1 MERLRL
7 TGYMPTAITITLRIQ
22 PPEQLQTLVEYVEQD
37 FIAVFHPCD
46 FQKTLQIYDFFWIYE
61 NIFVILQRILQIY
74 VKTTIMKTTRTLLI
88 CLLSIAA
95 ICMAYF
101 CVTSVTTPI
110 QFEDTRMAREVA
122 VIKNLVDLRTAEVEF
137 HHQNGRFTA
146 SYDTLLTF
154 LKTAP
159 KKELLKEGSLTDKQL
174 EAGLTEHKA
183 VKILNEAKKKA
194 LKKNQFESIDAL
206 YTYIWEND
214 ADVKKNELQ
223 GFRRD
228 TIELNMLEA
237 LYKGE
242 YTVETIDQITY
253 IPYNEEQKQYEL
265 EVNNDY
271 KTSQG
276 IRVPLFEARAPYE
289 SYLGD
294 LNRQELVNLI
304 DREQKLDH
312 YAGLKVGDIYAP
324 NNNAGNWE

>member
-1 MERLRL
+1 MKATRL
-7 TGYMPTAITITLRIQ
+7 II
-22 PPEQLQTLVEYVEQD
+22 
-37 FIAVFHPCD
+37 
-46 FQKTLQIYDFFWIYE
+46 
-61 NIFVILQRILQIY
+61 
-74 VKTTIMKTTRTLLI
+74 I
-88 CLLSIAA
+88 CALSIAA
-95 ICMAYF
+95 VVMLYF

-110 QFEDTRMAREVA
+110 KFENTKAERDVV
-122 VIKNLVDLRTAEVEF
+122 VIKHLVDLRTAEVEY
-137 HHQNGRFTA
+137 HHQKGNFTA

-159 KKELLKEGSLTDKQL
+159 KKEVMKEGSLTDKQL

-194 LKKNQFESIDAL
+194 LKKNQFEDADAL
-206 YTYIWEND
+206 YAYIWAND
-214 ADVKKNELQ
+214 KDVISNGLS

-228 TIELNMLEA
+228 TIEQNMLLS

-242 YTVETIDQITY
+242 YDENTIDKIVE
-253 IPYNEEQKQYEL
+253 IPFSEGKRFEI

-294 LNRQELVNLI
+294 LNEQELVNLV
-304 DREQKLDH
+304 DRENKLEH
-312 YAGLKVGDIYAP
+312 YPGLKVGDIYAP

>member
-1 MERLRL
+1 
-7 TGYMPTAITITLRIQ
+7 
-22 PPEQLQTLVEYVEQD
+22 
-37 FIAVFHPCD
+37 
-46 FQKTLQIYDFFWIYE
+46 
-61 NIFVILQRILQIY
+61 
-74 VKTTIMKTTRTLLI
+74 MKTTRNIVI
-88 CLLSIAA
+88 CVLSIAA
-95 ICMAYF
+95 VVMAYF

-110 QFEDTRMAREVA
+110 KFENTRAEREVA
-122 VIKNLVDLRTAEVEF
+122 VIKNLVDLRTAEVEY

-146 SYDTLLTF
+146 NHDSLLAF

-159 KKELLKEGSLTDKQL
+159 KQEVLKEGSLTDKQL

-194 LKKNQFESIDAL
+194 LKKNQFEDNDAL
-206 YTYIWEND
+206 YAYIWEND
-214 ADVKKNELQ
+214 KDVISNGLA

-228 TIELNMLEA
+228 TIELNMIQA

-242 YTVETIDQITY
+242 YDEKSIDRIVE
-253 IPYNEEQKQYEL
+253 IPYSNGKRFEI

-276 IRVPLFEARAPYE
+276 IRVPLFEARAPFE
-289 SYLGD
+289 SYLSD
-294 LNRQELVNLI
+294 LNEQELVNLI
-304 DREQKLDH
+304 DRETKLDH

>member
-1 MERLRL
+1 
-7 TGYMPTAITITLRIQ
+7 
-22 PPEQLQTLVEYVEQD
+22 
-37 FIAVFHPCD
+37 
-46 FQKTLQIYDFFWIYE
+46 
-61 NIFVILQRILQIY
+61 
-74 VKTTIMKTTRTLLI
+74 MKTTRNLVITVLAV
-88 CLLSIAA
+88 CAVV
-95 ICMAYF
+95 MAYF

-110 QFEDTRMAREVA
+110 KFENERAEREVT
-122 VIKNLVDLRTAEVEF
+122 VIKHLVDLRTAEVEY
-137 HHQNGRFTA
+137 HHQKGVFTA

-159 KKELLKEGSLTDKQL
+159 KKEVLKEGSLTDKQL

-194 LKKNQFESIDAL
+194 LKKMSFEDNDAL
-206 YTYIWEND
+206 YAYIWEND
-214 ADVKKNELQ
+214 KDVKDNGLA

-228 TIELNMLEA
+228 TIESNMLKA

-242 YTVETIDQITY
+242 YDESTIDAMVE
-253 IPYNEEQKQYEL
+253 IPFSNGQRFEL

-276 IRVPLFEARAPYE
+276 IRVPLFEARAPFE

-294 LNRQELVNLI
+294 LNEQELINLI
-304 DREQKLDH
+304 DKENKLDH

>member
-1 MERLRL
+1 MK
-7 TGYMPTAITITLRIQ
+7 ASRI
-22 PPEQLQTLVEYVEQD
+22 
-37 FIAVFHPCD
+37 I
-46 FQKTLQIYDFFWIYE
+46 
-61 NIFVILQRILQIY
+61 VIC
-74 VKTTIMKTTRTLLI
+74 V
-88 CLLSIAA
+88 LSIAVVV
-95 ICMAYF
+95 MAVF
-101 CVTSVTTPI
+101 CVKSVTTPI
-110 QFEDTRMAREVA
+110 KFEDTRAQREVA
-122 VIKNLVDLRTAEVEF
+122 VIKNLVDLRTAQVEF

-146 SYDTLLTF
+146 DADSLLIF

-159 KKELLKEGSLTDKQL
+159 KKEVMKEGSLTDKQL

-183 VKILNEAKKKA
+183 VKILENAKKAA
-194 LKKNQFESIDAL
+194 LKNKKLNLDPADLDAL
-206 YTYIWEND
+206 YAYVWAND
-214 ADVKKNELQ
+214 ADVKKNNLQ

-242 YTVETIDQITY
+242 YDAQSIDTIVK
-253 IPYNEEQKQYEL
+253 IPYGNGAKFEL

-289 SYLGD
+289 SYLSD
-294 LNRQELVNLI
+294 LNKQELVNLI

-312 YAGLKVGDIYAP
+312 YAGLKVGDVYSP